1 MSPNVTLGDHCLYI
15 FQFKMCNVRVF
26 INTHTFDSVGFSLS
40 GYHLS
45 GRDVLAPAT
54 LRWRVEASPRVRF
67 CLFRFDHAPRAGLS
81 RLAFI
86 HVEVSCRQIVIGH
99 IVIGHHDG
107 EAIHLWSGY
116 H

>member
-1 MSPNVTLGDHCLYI
+1 MSRP
-15 FQFKMCNVRVF
+15 
-26 INTHTFDSVGFSLS
+26 
-40 GYHLS
+40 
-45 GRDVLAPAT
+45 
-54 LRWRVEASPRVRF
+54 PRVRF
-67 CLFRFDHAPRAGLS
+67 CLFRFDHALRAGLS

-86 HVEVSCRQIVIGH
+86 HVEVSCRQIVVGHIVIGHIVIGHIVIGH